1 MRVLRLLQTRSAQ
14 VTCLLCLS
22 LPALSCDDGLRL
34 VVVEQSSGSG
44 LGVGG
49 SAGVAAGG
57 NGAAGSTSIIPGGG
71 TASEGGSVEPA
82 PGGEAGA
89 PDDGMAGAAGM
100 PDVPIWDRP
109 TLYTASFVSYAFPS
123 QYMRRVEDKGFISPI
138 DLASAADKEDATFE
152 VTAGLYD
159 DKCISFRA
167 IKKPATFFRHS
178 GSRIYMHPADI
189 VPLYLADATFCEQ
202 PGLAD
207 AAGVTYRPRG
217 YLQRALHIRNQNE
230 LWIDDVP
237 EQTAADYP
245 AFAAASTFYREAPLN
260 EAPSP

>member
-1 MRVLRLLQTRSAQ
+1 MRRIRWAHAAFLIWVSLL
-14 VTCLLCLS
+14 
-22 LPALSCDDGLRL
+22 ALACDDGLRL
-34 VVVEQSSGSG
+34 VVVEQGNGSALGVSGSAG
-44 LGVGG
+44 SAVGG
-49 SAGVAAGG
+49 SGTAG
-57 NGAAGSTSIIPGGG
+57 NISIISGGA
-71 TASEGGSVEPA
+71 TSQGGSSEPA
-82 PGGEAGA
+82 AGA

-123 QYMRRVEDKGFISPI
+123 QYMRRVDDKGFIAPI

-159 DKCISFRA
+159 DSCISFRA

-207 AAGVTYRPRG
+207 PAGVTYRPRG
-217 YLQRALHIRNQNE
+217 YLGQALHIRNQNE
-230 LWIDDVP
+230 LWIDPVP
-237 EQTAADYP
+237 EQTAADYA
-245 AFAAASTFYREAPLN
+245 AFAAASTFYREKPLN
-260 EAPSP
+260 EVPNP

>member
-34 VVVEQSSGSG
+34 VVVEQSSGSA

-49 SAGVAAGG
+49 SAGVAAGSS
-57 NGAAGSTSIIPGGG
+57 GAAGGTSIIPGGG
-71 TASEGGSVEPA
+71 TQSEGGSVEPA
-82 PGGEAGA
+82 AGGAAAA
-89 PDDGMAGAAGM
+89 PDEGMAGAAGM